1 LYNVLKKFSRYNRG
15 GKKGGSFGGSKAL
28 KKTPIS
34 VAEEYRVNIEDVS
47 RKGNAGIAKIGGFVI
62 FVNDTKPGDKVT
74 IKITKVAEGYATAKV
89 MNRMMRNEKEVAI
102 EHKPESTYSSAD
114 ERGGQMQN

>member
-1 LYNVLKKFSRYNRG
+1 LKKFSRYNKS

-89 MNRMMRNEKEVAI
+89 MNRIMGNEKEVAN
-102 EHKPESTYSSAD
+102 EDKAESSYSIANGND
-114 ERGGQMQN
+114 GQMQN

>member
-1 LYNVLKKFSRYNRG
+1 MKKFSRYNKS

-47 RKGNAGIAKIGGFVI
+47 RKGNAGIAKIDGFVI
-62 FVNDTKPGDKVT
+62 FVNDTKTGDEVT
-74 IKITKVAEGYATAKV
+74 IKITKVAEGYATATV
-89 MNRMMRNEKEVAI
+89 MNRKTRNEKEVAI
-102 EHKPESTYSSAD
+102 ELKPESTYSSAN
-114 ERGGQMQN
+114 EKGGQMQD

>member
-1 LYNVLKKFSRYNRG
+1 MKKFSRYNRS

-34 VAEEYRVNIEDVS
+34 VAEEYRVEIEDVS

-74 IKITKVAEGYATAKV
+74 IKITKVADGYATAKV
-89 MNRMMRNEKEVAI
+89 MNRMMSNEKEVAN
-102 EHKPESTYSSAD
+102 EDKAESTYSSAN
-114 ERGGQMQN
+114 EHGGQIQN

>member
-1 LYNVLKKFSRYNRG
+1 MKKFSRYNKSV
-15 GKKGGSFGGSKAL
+15 KKGGSFGGSKAL

-34 VAEEYRVNIEDVS
+34 VAEEYMVNIEEVS

-62 FVNDTKPGDKVT
+62 FVDDTKPGDKVK

-89 MNRMMRNEKEVAI
+89 MNRTMGNEKEVANEDKVESSHSI
-102 EHKPESTYSSAD
+102 ANEHD
-114 ERGGQMQN
+114 GQIQN

>member
-1 LYNVLKKFSRYNRG
+1 LKKFSRYNKSR
-15 GKKGGSFGGSKAL
+15 KKGGSFGGSKAL

-34 VAEEYRVNIEDVS
+34 VAEEYRVDIEDVS

-62 FVNDTKPGDKVT
+62 FVDNTKPGDKVT

-89 MNRMMRNEKEVAI
+89 MNRMMSNEKEEAH
-102 EHKPESTYSSAD
+102 EDKAESSYSSAN
-114 ERGGQMQN
+114 EHGGQMQN

>member
-1 LYNVLKKFSRYNRG
+1 MKKFSRYNKS

-47 RKGNAGIAKIGGFVI
+47 RKGNAGVAKIGGFVI

-89 MNRMMRNEKEVAI
+89 MNRIMGNENEVANEDKAASSYSI
-102 EHKPESTYSSAD
+102 ANEHD
-114 ERGGQMQN
+114 GQMQN

>member
-1 LYNVLKKFSRYNRG
+1 MKKFSHYNKS

-34 VAEEYRVNIEDVS
+34 VAEEYSVNIEDVS
-47 RKGNAGIAKIGGFVI
+47 RKGNVGIAKIGGFVI
-62 FVNDTKPGDKVT
+62 FVEDTKPGDKVT

-89 MNRMMRNEKEVAI
+89 MNRIRGNENEVAN
-102 EHKPESTYSSAD
+102 EDKAESSYSSAND
-114 ERGGQMQN
+114 HDGKMQN